1 VGRVGGWRHFTRRH
15 HRLIPVYS
23 DFLKVSPKQTIATM
37 TTGNSDNTSATT
49 LNAETKSAGAP
60 PKGSFLANLAFNI
73 VIPVFILSK
82 LSGADSLGPSL
93 SIVFALAF
101 PIGYGLWDLRQ
112 SGKVNPFSILG
123 VVSVFLTGGISLLQ
137 LDPQYIAIKEAAIP
151 ACIGIAV
158 LFTQRT
164 RFPLVKTLILN
175 AQLVRTDALYEAL
188 SQRGNTALF
197 EKRLSQA
204 SLIVAGSFFVSSTL
218 NYLLAKIILVSP
230 PGTTEF
236 SEELGRMT
244 ALSYP
249 VIALPSMVILMLA
262 IWFVFSQIRKLT
274 GESLET
280 FLVDTGA

>member
-1 VGRVGGWRHFTRRH
+1 MSER
-15 HRLIPVYS
+15 
-23 DFLKVSPKQTIATM
+23 
-37 TTGNSDNTSATT
+37 NSDNPIPVTEPGAVKQ
-49 LNAETKSAGAP
+49 AKEGAP
-60 PKGSFLANLAFNI
+60 TGGGFLANLAFNI
-73 VIPVFILSK
+73 IIPVFILSK

-112 SGKVNPFSILG
+112 SGKINPFSILG
-123 VVSVFLTGGISLLQ
+123 VVSVFLTGGISLLE
-137 LDPQYIAIKEAAIP
+137 LDPKYIAIKEATIP

-175 AQLVRTDALYEAL
+175 AQLVRVEALYAAL
-188 SQRGNTALF
+188 AVKGKTELF
-197 EKRLSQA
+197 ERRLAQA
-204 SLIVAGSFFVSSTL
+204 SLIVAGSFFFSSVL
-218 NYLLAKIILVSP
+218 NFLLAKVILVSP

-236 SEELGRMT
+236 SAELGKMT

-262 IWFVFSQIRKLT
+262 IWFVFSQVKKLT

-280 FLVDTGA
+280 FLVEQGE

>member
-1 VGRVGGWRHFTRRH
+1 MGRVGRGQYFTRRH
-15 HRLIPVYS
+15 CRLISVYS
-23 DFLKVSPKQTIATM
+23 DTLKVSPGQTIATM
-37 TTGNSDNTSATT
+37 TTGNSDNTSTAM
-49 LNAETKSAGAP
+49 NAESKPASAP

-175 AQLVRTDALYEAL
+175 AQLVRTEALYEAL

-197 EKRLSQA
+197 EKRLGQA

-230 PGTTEF
+230 PGTTQF

-274 GESLET
+274 GESLES
-280 FLVDTGA
+280 FLVDPGS

>member
-1 VGRVGGWRHFTRRH
+1 MSTEK
-15 HRLIPVYS
+15 PVEKMP
-23 DFLKVSPKQTIATM
+23 DVP
-37 TTGNSDNTSATT
+37 N
-49 LNAETKSAGAP
+49 GAAQSQP

-73 VIPVFILSK
+73 ILPVLILSK
-82 LSGADSLGPSL
+82 LSGEDSLGPSL

-101 PIGYGLWDLRQ
+101 PIGYGLWDLRR
-112 SGKVNPFSILG
+112 SGKINPFSVLG

-151 ACIGIAV
+151 AMIGIAV

-175 AQLVRTDALYEAL
+175 AQLVRVEALYAAL
-188 SQRGNTALF
+188 AEKGMTAMF
-197 EKRLSQA
+197 EKRMGQA
-204 SLIVAGSFFVSSTL
+204 SFIVAGSFFVSSVL
-218 NYLLAKIILVSP
+218 NYVLAKIILVSE
-230 PGTTEF
+230 PGTTAF
-236 SEELGRMT
+236 SEELGKMT

-262 IWFVFSQIRKLT
+262 IWFVFSQIKKLT

-280 FLVDTGA
+280 FLVDQSKT